1 MASYNIGSIYSGIQ
15 GSPNDKFVGK
25 TAYLGNFD
33 MFEAM
38 IYANLGMEEKII
50 TDVCNKK
57 DENFIS
63 DGVHYR
69 YAILKAPADLK
80 PEEGDIR
87 LFGLD
92 FYSKDMVSD
101 PSKGELYIGKYVII
115 GNREEGQNL
124 NEVDW
129 FAPEVLMEIDPSSD
143 LPFKGKKKYTEGNC
157 MFVLKNW
164 TPENLVMLDYEP
176 FDFKTLEDLKEYVA
190 RTDGKHIRKRSNGE
204 NCSLLGLKLELDLM
218 EKEGRSLPDFNA
230 VKVHTAYTGVV
241 RLVNPYFLMLNYMFA
256 DGTPCGKKRS
266 K

>member
-25 TAYLGNFD
+25 TAYLGHFD
-33 MFEAM
+33 LFEAM

-101 PSKGELYIGKYVII
+101 PSKGEPYIGKYVII

-129 FAPEVLMEIDPSSD
+129 FAPEVLTEIDPSSD
-143 LPFKGKKKYTEGNC
+143 LPFKGKKK
-157 MFVLKNW
+157 
-164 TPENLVMLDYEP
+164 
-176 FDFKTLEDLKEYVA
+176 
-190 RTDGKHIRKRSNGE
+190 
-204 NCSLLGLKLELDLM
+204 
-218 EKEGRSLPDFNA
+218 
-230 VKVHTAYTGVV
+230 
-241 RLVNPYFLMLNYMFA
+241 
-256 DGTPCGKKRS
+256 
-266 K
+266 